1 MQIALNFT
9 VLLSVIS
16 PESSNCVVHVVRK
29 LYNLWNC
36 GSMHSGLL
44 PVKHINSMCSI
55 NTELY
60 FMIQVFS
67 MLLLLLQETEGSISF
82 SNLLSR
88 RCRSITRWYVFWE
101 FASIYCS
108 NNHIWRKCLV
118 HVTTLYYIITC
129 WYVSLYISALYFQ
142 EIKDPLRCVRHLL

>member
-1 MQIALNFT
+1 VQIALNFI

-16 PESSNCVVHVVRK
+16 PESSNYVVHVVWK
-29 LYNLWNC
+29 LYNLWTC

-44 PVKHINSMCSI
+44 PVKHTNSMCSI

-67 MLLLLLQETEGSISF
+67 MLSLLLQETEGSISF

-88 RCRSITRWYVFWE
+88 NYRSITRWYVFWE

-108 NNHIWRKCLV
+108 NSHIWRKCLV

-142 EIKDPLRCVRHLL
+142 EIKDQLRCVRHLL